1 MLLGINVASG
11 SKATKTEGTGKA
23 LPAAA
28 KNLPKTE
35 VEFAV
40 HPTMGKPSISGLPL
54 HNHKIL

>member
-1 MLLGINVASG
+1 MASG